1 MLALLIGLAA
11 STAAASAPAAK
22 PVEVMVLGTYHFSNP
37 GRDLNNIE
45 ADDVLS
51 ARRQAELVALTDALA
66 KFRPTKIMVEREVA
80 DPSLVDPNYAAF
92 QEAEL
97 RTNRNERVQI
107 AYRLAKRLRLK
118 QVYAIDEQSGPGEP
132 DYFPYG
138 KLDAYAKAN
147 GRAAELDAISA
158 AGPVEVARFEALQK
172 RTSLA
177 GLLVDANGKD
187 YFGGIGFY
195 YRLLGIGDTQT
206 QPGAELNAGWYL
218 RNAKIFAKL
227 MTVARPGDRVLVVY
241 GAGHN
246 YWLRHFASVTPGYA
260 NVDPVPLLRA
270 AKTR

>member
-11 STAAASAPAAK
+11 STAAASVPAAK
-22 PVEVMVLGTYHFSNP
+22 PIEVMVLGTYHFSNP
-37 GRDLNNIE
+37 GRDLNNVE

-92 QEAEL
+92 KEAEL
-97 RTNRNERVQI
+97 KTNRNERVQI

-147 GRAAELDAISA
+147 GRAAELDAIGA

-246 YWLRHFASVTPGYA
+246 YWLRHFASETPGYA
-260 NVDPVPLLRA
+260 SVDPVPLLRA